1 MSKQKYSKEFRDEA
15 VRQAATSGK
24 SAAQV
29 ARDLGLSVDTLY
41 DWLRQARY
49 SHSVPIPDQE
59 TPEQKIKRLE
69 RECADLREEAA
80 ILKKAI
86 AYFSAP
92 PKK

>member
-1 MSKQKYSKEFRDEA
+1 MSKKTYSKEFKDEA

-24 SAAQV
+24 SVAHV
-29 ARDLGLSVDTLY
+29 ARDLGMSEHTLH
-41 DWLRQARY
+41 DWIRRARY
-49 SHSVPIPDQE
+49 SHSLPVPDSE
-59 TPEQKIKRLE
+59 TQEQKIKRLE
-69 RECADLREEAA
+69 RECADLQEEAA